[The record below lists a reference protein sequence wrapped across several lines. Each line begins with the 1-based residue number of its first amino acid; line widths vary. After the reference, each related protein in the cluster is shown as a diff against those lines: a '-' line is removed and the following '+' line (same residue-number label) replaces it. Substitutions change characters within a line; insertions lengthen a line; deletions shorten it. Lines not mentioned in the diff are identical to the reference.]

1 MPVTAALPVGAVLL
15 RAMPMASLAE
25 ARFAH
30 LRCQHVPP
38 SAAMPG
44 LLHGSLPGSL
54 RQLHEL
60 FAQLFQ
66 SLGHQTVVAV
76 IAQLFHGHQ
85 PGLPHHPQVLGHRR
99 FADAQHPCQRAHTVL
114 PPGEQFQNPQP
125 HGFTDGPDQ
134 FFSFHHCFLL
144 GILFYPQYTAAI
156 CLSQYLIKYPAKKDR
171 ARFPDSVPGFMLR

>member
-1 MPVTAALPVGAVLL
+1 MAPALPVGTVLL
-15 RAMPMASLAE
+15 RAMPVASLAE
-25 ARFAH
+25 ARFTH

-66 SLGHQTVVAV
+66 CLGHQTVVAV
-76 IAQLFHGHQ
+76 IAQFFHGHK

-125 HGFTDGPDQ
+125 HGFADGPDQ
-134 FFSFHHCFLL
+134 FFSFHSCFLL
-144 GILFYPQYTAAI
+144 GILFCPQYTAAI
-156 CLSQYLIKYPAKKDR
+156 YLSQYLIKYPAKKDR
-171 ARFPDSVPGFMLR
+171 ARFPDPVPEFMLR